1 MIELN
6 FFLERKPRI
15 NADFFPH
22 HTIRCTAICISS
34 NKGKTTIAVLIQFCQ
49 SFPLFR
55 FPLHSPLPKPL
66 FFSLFSLV
74 ELLLCIIDSKLLQI
88 FSGSHSIHMKAL
100 PVMLVHLFGDF
111 WYRDLSFVIFLMTLF
126 AGRLFLWSSI

>member
-1 MIELN
+1 VIELN

-49 SFPLFR
+49 PLPFLR
-55 FPLHSPLPKPL
+55 FPLHSPLPEPL
-66 FFSLFSLV
+66 FFGPFNLVKLF
-74 ELLLCIIDSKLLQI
+74 LCIIDPKLLQI
-88 FSGSHSIHMKAL
+88 FSSCHSIHMKAF
-100 PVMLVHLFGDF
+100 PVMLVHLF
-111 WYRDLSFVIFLMTLF
+111 R
-126 AGRLFLWSSI
+126 